1 MQRRV
6 AGHAASVSACPAGPS
21 LLRPLAPLCAACV
34 RTTVVPCAP
43 ALCREGRRQLTC
55 AVCSCTSTARP
66 LLVCKQQQTIH
77 AKQTAN
83 AEVMDKTKQK
93 KTQKE
98 REKTGTKFVRC
109 VYILH
114 EEEAFFMVVVGG
126 STL

>member
-1 MQRRV
+1 MVFCRACRPLDRRAVQHRV

-55 AVCSCTSTARP
+55 AVCSRTSIARP

-83 AEVMDKTKQK
+83 AEVMDKKLEK
-93 KTQKE
+93 KRK
-98 REKTGTKFVRC
+98 KN
-109 VYILH
+109 
-114 EEEAFFMVVVGG
+114 
-126 STL
+126 